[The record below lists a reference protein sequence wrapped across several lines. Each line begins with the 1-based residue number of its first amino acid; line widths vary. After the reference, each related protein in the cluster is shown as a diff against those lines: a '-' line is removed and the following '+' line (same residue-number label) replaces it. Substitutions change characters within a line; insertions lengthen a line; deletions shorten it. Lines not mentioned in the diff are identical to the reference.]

1 MRLLATAQVIV
12 DMVDPQEEG
21 ASSSKSFVE
30 RMEETPRKILD
41 NLSATTKNYIAH
53 LLGIVKSYL
62 PQNDLAPLALGIAA
76 TCPDEDFL
84 RYRDEAEPIAEEIVK
99 SLAN

>member
-1 MRLLATAQVIV
+1 MQVIL

-21 ASSSKSFVE
+21 MSSSKSLVE
-30 RMEETPRKILD
+30 RLEEAPRKILD
-41 NLSATTKNYIAH
+41 YLSATTKNYVAH

-62 PQNDLAPLALGIAA
+62 PQTDLASLALGIAA

-84 RYRDEAEPIAEEIVK
+84 QYRDEAEPIAEEIVK